1 MQRDNLEQFIF
12 ENRES
17 FDDAT
22 PSLKVWGEIDRA
34 ISAPKLKTMKLRS
47 LMRIAAAIALL
58 LITGGVVGSYL
69 SRSQHE
75 DTATIIDAVAPEYME
90 MEQYYQDQINTKVK
104 QLTQYDPNSPVLKDL
119 KQMDQAMT
127 ELKDELKNAPKGK
140 EEEIVATM
148 IQTYQTKVAILER
161 VLEYMRQAKPQNS
174 KSTSNEI
181 SM

>member
-1 MQRDNLEQFIF
+1 
-12 ENRES
+12 
-17 FDDAT
+17 
-22 PSLKVWGEIDRA
+22 
-34 ISAPKLKTMKLRS
+34 
-47 LMRIAAAIALL
+47 
-58 LITGGVVGSYL
+58 
-69 SRSQHE
+69 
-75 DTATIIDAVAPEYME
+75 
-90 MEQYYQDQINTKVK
+90 
-104 QLTQYDPNSPVLKDL
+104 
-119 KQMDQAMT
+119 MDQAMT